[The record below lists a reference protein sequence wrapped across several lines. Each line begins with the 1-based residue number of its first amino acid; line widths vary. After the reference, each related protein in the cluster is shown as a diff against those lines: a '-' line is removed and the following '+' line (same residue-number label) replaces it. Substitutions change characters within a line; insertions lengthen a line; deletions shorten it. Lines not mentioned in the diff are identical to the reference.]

1 VGIPR
6 FRGVIEKYFPTPRAS
21 RGAASA
27 FKADAVTFLACARDE
42 QDVFIDSDSVESKK
56 IRERAN
62 RKIAT
67 DVGRG
72 RRRRYI

>member
-1 VGIPR
+1 VR
-6 FRGVIEKYFPTPRAS
+6 FARGGQS
-21 RGAASA
+21 
-27 FKADAVTFLACARDE
+27 FKADTVTFLACAREE

-67 DVGRG
+67 DV
-72 RRRRYI
+72 RRRRRRRRSYI